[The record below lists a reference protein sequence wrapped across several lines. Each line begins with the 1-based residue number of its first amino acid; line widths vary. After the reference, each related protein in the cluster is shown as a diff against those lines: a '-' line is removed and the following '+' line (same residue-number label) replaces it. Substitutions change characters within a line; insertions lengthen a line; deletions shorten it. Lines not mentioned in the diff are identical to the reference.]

1 METYSNLAEKR
12 NHFVSS
18 VEINTPQEFNLRF
31 KDLQDLAANTK
42 LHAVFR
48 GVPEAKYRLYTSL
61 QRELFNLNL
70 NEAGLGK
77 KMTIKLLANAK
88 VPSCKWTNY
97 FKSMGVVEN
106 DWLYL
111 ALLQHYGAPSPLLD
125 FSKNPK
131 VALYFM
137 CKGLQS
143 RHSTEEIDHYASL
156 VYYKNVEVCRNV
168 AHTLKKTAEEVYR
181 SKNPKPYTDK
191 DFQTFFAEDLS
202 FESVMH
208 DKEWEII
215 TAYRGITHSSSNK
228 ELSVFALP
236 VTNMNM
242 VSQEGEF
249 VCNVSD
255 GKPLEDLFQRD
266 GRCYLYCLNIHKS
279 LYNYIVSKY
288 FKGSLELQSRE
299 FFPSDRELAADVR
312 MKTLEQ
318 LWK

>member
-1 METYSNLAEKR
+1 MKTYSNLAEKR
-12 NHFVSS
+12 SHFVSS

-31 KDLQDLAANTK
+31 NELQDLAANTK

-48 GVPEAKYRLYTSL
+48 GVPEAKYKLYTSL

-77 KMTIKLLANAK
+77 KMTIQLLAKAK
-88 VPSCKWTNY
+88 EPSRKWANY

-156 VYYKNVEVCRNV
+156 VYYKNVEVCKDV
-168 AHTLKKTAEEVYR
+168 AHSLKKTAEEVY
-181 SKNPKPYTDK
+181 KGKVPKPSTRDGIQALIK
-191 DFQTFFAEDLS
+191 DDLS
-202 FESVMH
+202 FENVMR
-208 DKEWEII
+208 DQDIEII
-215 TAYRGITHSSSNK
+215 TAYRGITHVTINRK
-228 ELSVFALP
+228 TVFTLP

-255 GKPLEDLFQRD
+255 DKPMEDLFQKD
-266 GRCYLYCLNIHKS
+266 GRRYLYCLNIHKS
-279 LYNYIVSKY
+279 LYNYIVSNH